1 MLGFPFHPFQTFIS
15 IFCNAQIIHLWNV
28 MMGGGREISAAQDRL
43 TELLQ
48 WMYRDQPENREII
61 RLIMST
67 VGRGGE
73 GDVGQRIR
81 DEILVI
87 QVTAQKAKLMVFC
100 HLIEAFVALLLHGV
114 KFSDLL
120 QIHGMQRNNDCA
132 GGMMEEWHQKL
143 HNNTSPDDVVIC
155 QVHTTRLICNLSS
168 ANVVP

>member
-1 MLGFPFHPFQTFIS
+1 MSDFPFHPFQTFIS
-15 IFCNAQIIHLWNV
+15 IFCNAEMIHLWNV

-61 RLIMST
+61 CLIMST

-87 QVTAQKAKLMVFC
+87 QVTAQKAKLMVFR
-100 HLIEAFVALLLHGV
+100 HRIEAFVAVLLHGV
-114 KFSDLL
+114 KFSYCKFIDCSATMIVRVEWWKSGIRSFTIIQVQMMLL
-120 QIHGMQRNNDCA
+120 FVRYILYV
-132 GGMMEEWHQKL
+132 WYV
-143 HNNTSPDDVVIC
+143 T
-155 QVHTTRLICNLSS
+155 SS
-168 ANVVP
+168 AQM

>member
-1 MLGFPFHPFQTFIS
+1 MLDFPFHLFQTFIS
-15 IFCNAQIIHLWNV
+15 IFCNAEMIHLWNV

-87 QVTAQKAKLMVFC
+87 QVTAQKAKLMFFC
-100 HLIEAFVALLLHGV
+100 HLIEAFVAVLLHGV
-114 KFSDLL
+114 KFSYCKF
-120 QIHGMQRNNDCA
+120 MDC
-132 GGMMEEWHQKL
+132 
-143 HNNTSPDDVVIC
+143 
-155 QVHTTRLICNLSS
+155 S
-168 ANVVP
+168 ATMIVRVE

>member
-1 MLGFPFHPFQTFIS
+1 MLRM
-15 IFCNAQIIHLWNV
+15 IHLWNV
-28 MMGGGREISAAQDRL
+28 MMGGGREISAAQDKL

-100 HLIEAFVALLLHGV
+100 HLIEAFIAVLLHGV
-114 KFSDLL
+114 KFSYCIL
-120 QIHGMQRNNDCA
+120 
-132 GGMMEEWHQKL
+132 ME
-143 HNNTSPDDVVIC
+143 C
-155 QVHTTRLICNLSS
+155 S
-168 ANVVP
+168 ATMIVRVE